1 MIRIYICILSLF
13 VFFNILYAQEKIEL
27 KKADKL
33 EGKYEN
39 NQTIREATGNV
50 HFVHSNTSIYC
61 NYAIQ
66 FVEQN
71 RIELKGNV
79 RIFKD
84 TLSLYTEKAYYFG
97 NESKAICEN
106 GITLKDPNATLR
118 ADKGIYYF
126 NENKAHFTG
135 DVIIVN
141 PKYKIT
147 AKELIY
153 MRNTEDSFCKGNV
166 VVKTESSIIK
176 AEYID
181 FYKQIG
187 KTFAHQKVS
196 IEKDSTLIFSDTLID
211 FSNEKKTIGFGNV
224 KINDYKTG
232 MYAIGDYLENYENTL
247 YTLIKG
253 NAVLIRPEKSG
264 DTLYIYCNILEAF
277 RKKPEYYFAKEN
289 VNIIR
294 TDFLAKCG
302 MSRYYT
308 GISDSVDVVTFSENP
323 IVWQKDLQMV
333 ADSIYAE
340 LIENRIKTVYTKR
353 LHNLKNSR
361 FSFIISLSDSNFPDR
376 YDQIKGNNIIM
387 NFEGSKLSSVFV
399 DSNAIGIYYSY
410 EGKKANGIN
419 FIDGENMTIY
429 FDTNQ
434 KVKRV
439 KIEKNPNGKY
449 VPEILISTVER
460 FLPEF
465 IIYEDKP
472 KRQ

>member
-1 MIRIYICILSLF
+1 MRVIIFITQLLLF
-13 VFFNILYAQEKIEL
+13 ISIVNGQEKIEL

-33 EGKYEN
+33 EGRTEN
-39 NQTIREATGNV
+39 NQTIREASGNV
-50 HFVHSNTSIYC
+50 HFVHNNTEIYC
-61 NYAIQ
+61 NNAIQ
-66 FVEQN
+66 YVEQN

-79 RIFKD
+79 RIFRD
-84 TLSLYTEKAYYFG
+84 TLSLYTERAYYFG
-97 NESKAICEN
+97 NDAKAICEN

-147 AKELIY
+147 SKELIY
-153 MRNTEDSFCKGNV
+153 YRNTEDSYCKGNV
-166 VVKTESSIIK
+166 VVKTDSSIIK

-181 FYKQIG
+181 FFKRAG
-187 KTFAHQKVS
+187 KTFARVNVS
-196 IEKDSTLIFSDTLID
+196 IEKDSSAIFSDTLTD
-211 FSNEKKTIGFGNV
+211 FSNERKSIASGNV
-224 KINDYKTG
+224 RINDFKTG
-232 MYAIGDYLENYENTL
+232 MYAKGDYLENYENTL

-264 DTLYIYCNILEAF
+264 DTLYLYSNTLEAY

-289 VNIIR
+289 VEIIR
-294 TDFLAKCG
+294 GEFLARCG
-302 MSRYYT
+302 ISRYYT
-308 GISDSVDVVTFSENP
+308 SVSDSIDIITLTDKP
-323 IVWQKDLQMV
+323 IIWQKDIQMV

-340 LIENRIKTVYTKR
+340 LVENKIRKVYAKRIPQIKDSK
-353 LHNLKNSR
+353 
-361 FSFIISLSDSNFPDR
+361 FSFIISLSDSNFSDR

-387 NFEGSKLSSVFV
+387 TFDGNKLSTVFV
-399 DSNAIGIYYSY
+399 DSNAVGIYYSY

-419 FIDGENMTIY
+419 FIDGEFMTIT

-434 KVKRV
+434 KVKKVR
-439 KIEKNPNGKY
+439 IEKNPNGKY
-449 VPEILISTVER
+449 VPEILINTVER

-472 KRQ
+472 KKR

>member
-1 MIRIYICILSLF
+1 MIKISTIILPFICLVNLI
-13 VFFNILYAQEKIEL
+13 YAQEKIEL

-33 EGKYEN
+33 EGRTEN

-50 HFVHSNTSIYC
+50 HFLHNNIEIYC
-61 NYAIQ
+61 NNAIQ
-66 FVEQN
+66 YVEQN

-84 TLSLYTEKAYYFG
+84 TLSLFTERAYYFG
-97 NESKAICEN
+97 NDAKAICEN

-118 ADKGIYYF
+118 ADRGIYYF
-126 NENKAHFTG
+126 NEYKAHFTG

-141 PKYKIT
+141 PEYKIT

-153 MRNTEDSFCKGNV
+153 FRNTEDSFCKGNV
-166 VVKTESSIIK
+166 VVRTDSSIVK

-181 FYKQIG
+181 FFKRTG
-187 KTFAHQKVS
+187 KTFARVNVS
-196 IEKDSTLIFSDTLID
+196 IEKDSSIILSDTLTDYSFENKSIA
-211 FSNEKKTIGFGNV
+211 TGNV
-224 KINDYKTG
+224 RINDLKTG
-232 MYAIGDYLENYENTL
+232 MFAKGDYLENYENTL

-264 DTLYIYCNILEAF
+264 DTLYLYSNMLEAF
-277 RKKPEYYFAKEN
+277 RKKPEYYFAKDS

-294 TDFLAKCG
+294 GDFLAKCNI
-302 MSRYYT
+302 SRYYT
-308 GISDSVDVVTFSENP
+308 SVTDSIDVITLTGNP
-323 IVWQKDLQMV
+323 IVWQKDIQMV

-340 LIENRIKTVYTKR
+340 VVENRIRKVYAKR
-353 LHNLKNSR
+353 LPQIKNSR
-361 FSFIISLSDSNFPDR
+361 FSFIISLSDSNFSDR

-387 NFEGSKLSSVFV
+387 TFDGNKLNTVFV
-399 DSNAIGIYYSY
+399 DSNAVGIYYSY

-419 FIDGENMTIY
+419 FIDGEFMTII
-429 FDTNQ
+429 FDSNQ
-434 KVKRV
+434 KVKKV

-449 VPEILISTVER
+449 VPEILINSVER

-465 IIYEDKP
+465 TLYEDKP
-472 KRQ
+472 RKR

>member
-1 MIRIYICILSLF
+1 MIRVFVILFSFILIDF
-13 VFFNILYAQEKIEL
+13 LYAQERIEL
-27 KKADKL
+27 KHADKL
-33 EGKYEN
+33 EGKSED

-50 HFVHSNTSIYC
+50 HFIHNNIDIYC
-61 NYAIQ
+61 NIAIQ
-66 FVEQN
+66 YVEQN

-79 RIFKD
+79 KIFKD

-97 NESKAICEN
+97 NEAKTICEN

-126 NENKAHFTG
+126 NESKAHFTG

-147 AKELIY
+147 ARELIY

-166 VVKTESSIIK
+166 IVKTDSSIIK

-181 FYKQIG
+181 FYKRIG
-187 KTFAHQKVS
+187 KTFAREKVS
-196 IEKDSTLIFSDTLID
+196 IEKDSSLILSDSLTDYSFERKSIA
-211 FSNEKKTIGFGNV
+211 SGNV
-224 KINDYKTG
+224 RINDYKTG
-232 MYAIGDYLENYENTL
+232 MLAMGDYLENYQNNL

-253 NAVLIRPEKSG
+253 NAVLVRPEKEG
-264 DTLYIYCNILEAF
+264 DTLFIYSNVLEAF
-277 RKKPEYYFAKEN
+277 RKEPEYYFAKDS

-294 TDFLAKCG
+294 NDFLAKCG
-302 MSRYYT
+302 FSKYFT
-308 GISDSVDVVTFSENP
+308 GISDNVDIATLTENP
-323 IVWQKDLQMV
+323 IVWQKDIQLV

-340 LIENRIKTVYTKR
+340 LIENRIKTVYAKK
-353 LHNLKNSR
+353 LSHLNNSR
-361 FSFIISLSDSNFPDR
+361 FSFIISVSDSNFPDR

-387 NFEGSKLSSVFV
+387 DFESNRLSYVFV
-399 DSNAIGIYYSY
+399 DSNAFGIYYSY

-419 FIDGENMTIY
+419 FIEGEFMTIY

-434 KVKRV
+434 KVKKV
-439 KIEKNPNGKY
+439 KVEKNPNGKY
-449 VPEILISTVER
+449 VPEILINTVNR

-465 IIYEDKP
+465 ILYEDKP
-472 KRQ
+472 KRR